1 MGRTSTAICIDR
13 EKVYG
18 ALNRECMTMTDV
30 SRDVG
35 VHQNTISYWLKS
47 GKVTKDN
54 IDSFALAIGADP
66 SEIKGK
72 SSDEIGPEQ
81 RKYIDRNYTRT
92 TESYWTRIDGQCFH
106 ALIIK
111 NYKYMIHFA
120 KHVGMSEPMIGNYV
134 RWNKIPRQYER
145 RFALALNV
153 EPSEFVVD
161 GPIDILEERDG
172 KIEKVKN
179 LVEAGSTFN
188 EAAEEANIENVD
200 ASFTENPSL
209 AAKALIF
216 SDNHLKEI
224 EEIDILRARIEEL
237 EKRLAKYEKPEYLSK
252 HGEDN
257 REMHHRVDSMMSVY
271 FKEEG
276 FTKNQIMDSVC
287 GVDDLVIRLTD
298 VACKNYVVVP
308 EGKRLGFNRN
318 RFVEVP
324 DPSKYYKFYND
335 ICSRFIEEF
344 ENSRSIN

>member
-72 SSDEIGPEQ
+72 SSNEIGPEQ

-111 NYKYMIHFA
+111 NYKYMIQFA
-120 KHVGMSEPMIGNYV
+120 KHVGISESMIGNYV

-161 GPIDILEERDG
+161 EPIDILEERDG

-179 LVEAGSTFN
+179 LVETGNTFEEVGK
-188 EAAEEANIENVD
+188 EAAIESVQIRPVD
-200 ASFTENPSL
+200 PSEV
-209 AAKALIF
+209 
-216 SDNHLKEI
+216 DV
-224 EEIDILRARIEEL
+224 LRARIEEL

-252 HGEDN
+252 HGYDN
-257 REMHHRVDSMMSVY
+257 REMHHRVDSTMSVY

-287 GVDDLVIRLTD
+287 GVEDLVIRLTD
-298 VACKNYVVVP
+298 VACKNYVVSP

-324 DPSKYYKFYND
+324 DPSKYYQFYND

-344 ENSRSIN
+344 VNSRSMN